1 MLTET
6 IRRHCLVDELQLGQ
20 DLNQALQG
28 QRQADFALLLAML
41 SSDVQ
46 DQAWVADPPLPEAAD
61 DHWRDHFGLPAQRPL
76 AAHDGSAAHALAMAE
91 QLAEGGAA
99 AVRLYDALCPE
110 ALVPGQ
116 FALGH
121 GVWDNLTP
129 LSRHKHGLARRGE
142 LLAHVPL
149 QAPPSAMLD
158 AIHDADTLTRQSWL
172 PS

>member
-1 MLTET
+1 MLTDT

-41 SSDVQ
+41 SPDVQ
-46 DQAWVADPPLPEAAD
+46 DQAWVADPPAPETAD
-61 DHWRDHFGLPAQRPL
+61 DHWRGHFGLPAPRPL
-76 AAHDGSAAHALAMAE
+76 AAHDDSATQSLVMAQ
-91 QLAEGGAA
+91 QLAEGGGA

-110 ALVPGQ
+110 ALVPAQ
-116 FALGH
+116 FALGQ
-121 GVWDNLTP
+121 GVWDNLPP
-129 LSRHKHGLARRGE
+129 LSRYKHELARRGE
-142 LLAHVPL
+142 LLAHDPL

-158 AIHDADTLTRQSWL
+158 AIHGAETLTRHSWL